1 MADFRINFYQNLS
14 TLLNAGLPILRAI
27 RTTQQRS
34 LRRYRHILRH
44 IEEDIHAGVEMS
56 ESMKAFPRLFEPLD
70 VMLVHVGEQTGQL
83 AEILKSMADWYQF
96 KQKQKRMVLSGLIYP
111 FFIFH
116 AAAFLMPIPWAIL
129 GGGGLKAYSHC
140 VIGALVSLYAPL
152 TITFLIVKLTPPLGI
167 LRRIQNTVVLWIPLL
182 GSAFRCLA
190 IGRYCSVFSIMY
202 KAGIPV
208 LRCAELAP
216 RACGNTAIAAQ
227 FNGAYEAAKTGS
239 PMSEGFGRGL
249 PLDFLELWNVG
260 EESGD
265 LDKTTDKL
273 AQIYMDKAQFRFEL
287 ISQWLPKIVY
297 FAIVLFMAYQ
307 IFKGFMTIYGGLINN
322 QIENF

>member
-34 LRRYRHILRH
+34 LKRHRHILRH

-83 AEILKSMADWYQF
+83 AEILKNLGGWYQF
-96 KQKQKRMVLSGLIYP
+96 MQKQKRMVLGGLIYP
-111 FFIFH
+111 FFMFH
-116 AAAFLMPIPWAIL
+116 VAAFLMPVPWVVL
-129 GGGGLKAYSHC
+129 GGGGMEAYIHI
-140 VIGALVSLYAPL
+140 VISSLILLYVPL
-152 TITFLIVKLTPPLGI
+152 TIAFLIFKLTPSRGI
-167 LRRIQNTVVLWIPLL
+167 LRRIQNTLVLWIPLL

-202 KAGIPV
+202 KAGIPI
-208 LRCAELAP
+208 LQCAESAT
-216 RACGNTAIAAQ
+216 RTCGNMAVAHLFEGGYT
-227 FNGAYEAAKTGS
+227 AAKSGE
-239 PMSEGFGRGL
+239 PMSNGFSPSL
-249 PLDFLELWNVG
+249 PPEFLELWSVG

-265 LDKTTDKL
+265 LDKASEKL
-273 AQIYMDKAQFRFEL
+273 AEIYLDKAQFRFNL
-287 ISQWLPKIVY
+287 ISTWTPRLIYLAFVFVMAILIVKAFVKIY
-297 FAIVLFMAYQ
+297 STM
-307 IFKGFMTIYGGLINN
+307 INSLG
-322 QIENF
+322 NF